1 MAETLKIGTGKQIKI
16 TIEGTTPQ
24 EIKAGVERLGTVPSS
39 ALNMPVK
46 KSATKVAQLARKNA
60 PRRTG
65 AMRKG
70 IKVRSRKEKT
80 QKGKVV
86 YDVWMDREMN
96 DSFVKTSR
104 SGKRYYYPGS
114 QEYGFRTRNGRVQGL
129 YFMKQA
135 AADLSQYHE
144 QLVLDELGK
153 KLDKAW
159 EKKNGGTST

>member
-65 AMRKG
+65 ALRKG

-80 QKGKVV
+80 RKGKIV

-96 DSFVKTSR
+96 DTFVKSSR
-104 SGKRYYYPGS
+104 NGHRYYYPGS
-114 QEYGFRTRNGRVQGL
+114 QEYGFRTRRGRVQGL

-135 AADLSQYHE
+135 AEDLNPYHN

-153 KLDKAW
+153 KLDQAW
-159 EKKNGGTST
+159 AKKNGGST

>member
-46 KSATKVAQLARKNA
+46 KSATKVARIARKNA

-65 AMRKG
+65 ALRKG

-80 QKGKVV
+80 QKGKIV

-96 DSFVKTSR
+96 DTFVKISR
-104 SGKRYYYPGS
+104 NGHRYYYPGS
-114 QEYGFRTRNGRVQGL
+114 QEYGFRTRRGRVQGL

-135 AADLSQYHE
+135 AEDLNPYHN

-153 KLDKAW
+153 KLDQAW
-159 EKKNGGTST
+159 AKKNGGST

>member
-65 AMRKG
+65 ALRKG

-80 QKGKVV
+80 RKGKIV

-96 DSFVKTSR
+96 DAFVKISR
-104 SGKRYYYPGS
+104 SGHRYYYPGS
-114 QEYGFRTRNGRVQGL
+114 QEYGFRTRRGRVQGL

-135 AADLSQYHE
+135 AEDLNPYHN

-153 KLDKAW
+153 KLDQAW
-159 EKKNGGTST
+159 AKRNGGST

>member
-65 AMRKG
+65 ALRKG

-96 DSFVKTSR
+96 DTFVKISR
-104 SGKRYYYPGS
+104 SGHRYYYPGS
-114 QEYGFRTRNGRVQGL
+114 QEYGFRTRRGRVQGL

-135 AADLSQYHE
+135 AEGLNPYHN

-153 KLDKAW
+153 KLDQAW
-159 EKKNGGTST
+159 AKKNGGSA